1 MNAIREGAKLKHV
14 APTEVEKPRTSSVN
28 DPRHDLLDQIR
39 AGKDL
44 KPVEKAA
51 SAAPAKQDGL
61 DGIAG
66 ALARALQERS
76 RVIHSDSEES
86 GQDEDE
92 DDDWDD

>member
-14 APTEVEKPRTSSVN
+14 APTEAERPRAPSVH
-28 DPRHDLLDQIR
+28 DPRNDLLDQIR

-44 KPVEKAA
+44 KPVEKTT
-51 SAAPAKQDGL
+51 SAAPAKTDGL
-61 DGIAG
+61 EGIAG